1 MGINTF
7 HNLSLNQMFH
17 FPFHVKKKFPKYE
30 LRNMGEEI
38 HKREKTSFE
47 WIIKTSN
54 MNNDNL
60 FHFFRAINKQQGN
73 SKIDYVIHNIDA
85 LMFNYVLNYVVI
97 ECETLNASWIS
108 FFKKNLMII
117 LSSITI
123 QTFSHEKVFLNI

>member
-1 MGINTF
+1 
-7 HNLSLNQMFH
+7 MFY

-108 FFKKNLMII
+108 VCFFM
-117 LSSITI
+117 
-123 QTFSHEKVFLNI
+123 